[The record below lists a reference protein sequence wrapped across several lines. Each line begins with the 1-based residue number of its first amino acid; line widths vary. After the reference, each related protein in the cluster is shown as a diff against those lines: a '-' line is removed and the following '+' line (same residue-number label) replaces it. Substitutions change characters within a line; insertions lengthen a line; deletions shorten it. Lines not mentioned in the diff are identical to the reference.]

1 MAITS
6 KKQSVPCPLSL
17 NSHLF
22 VPVNPTKLIHRLG
35 PPALTTMNW
44 PHHLHVTATM
54 EMEGLDNHSSGLVV
68 SKICNIAMFFFGGV
82 AVGKLQAEQADNRTS

>member
-1 MAITS
+1 
-6 KKQSVPCPLSL
+6 
-17 NSHLF
+17 
-22 VPVNPTKLIHRLG
+22 VPVNPIKLIHRLG

-44 PHHLHVTATM
+44 PHHLHVTAAM

-68 SKICNIAMFFFGGV
+68 SPISIFQCFFGGGA